1 MQRTVSISNIAED
14 PTQIVYALM
23 VMNLLNPAA
32 PKTWGVLNQIL
43 LPQGGPQRQRQLL
56 PTQRDSSLKNLMAA
70 VRHGGSET
78 VNSKHSV
85 STKESPIPDTGL
97 MNVFMIMVMTQER
110 VKTLDYYEP
119 S

>member
-1 MQRTVSISNIAED
+1 
-14 PTQIVYALM
+14 M

-56 PTQRDSSLKNLMAA
+56 PTQRDSSLKNSMAA

-85 STKESPIPDTGL
+85 STKKSPIPHTGL
-97 MNVFMIMVMTQER
+97 MNVFMIMVMTQGS
-110 VKTLDYYEP
+110 VKPLDHYDL

>member
-1 MQRTVSISNIAED
+1 
-14 PTQIVYALM
+14 
-23 VMNLLNPAA
+23 
-32 PKTWGVLNQIL
+32 
-43 LPQGGPQRQRQLL
+43 
-56 PTQRDSSLKNLMAA
+56 MAA

-85 STKESPIPDTGL
+85 STKESHIPDTGL

-110 VKTLDYYEP
+110 VKPLDHYDP